1 MLLGQLEA
9 AHDHAAVAGAEFLPH
24 GFCYLWN
31 PGLLWT
37 HVTADFLIG
46 TAYVVISV
54 ALAWL
59 VHSVRR
65 EIPFSWV
72 FVAFGLFIITCG
84 LTHFVEIWTLWQPV
98 YWLSG
103 GVKVVTAVASVA
115 TAAALPFT
123 VPPIVATVRDA
134 RLLRERELQATRAAA
149 LEEQNALLMEQAVA
163 LEEQREEAR
172 DLADRLQSAL
182 TAAQAASEAKSA
194 FLRTM
199 SHELRT
205 PLNAILGYEQLIESG
220 ISGPVTELQRDQ
232 LQRINRSALH
242 LVTLVDE
249 VLTLS
254 SGEKVLPVASESLH
268 VPQVVS
274 SALEMVENQART
286 NGIRLL
292 RGEVPDLTLTTDPV
306 RLRQILVNLLVNAV
320 KFTRQGSVTLHVES
334 AGEKVAFHVTDTGIG
349 IEPRYLERVF
359 EPFWQVEQTTT
370 RAHGGSGL
378 GLAVSRQLAQLL
390 GGDISVRSAPGSG
403 STFTL
408 TLPLHR

>member
-1 MLLGQLEA
+1 MKN
-9 AHDHAAVAGAEFLPH
+9 EFLPH

-37 HVTADFLIG
+37 HVAADFLIG
-46 TAYVVISV
+46 AAYVVISV

-84 LTHFVEIWTLWQPV
+84 LTHFMEIWTLWQPV

-103 GVKVVTAVASVA
+103 GVKVVTAIASVA

-134 RLLRERELQATRAAA
+134 RLLRERELEATRAAA
-149 LEEQNALLMEQAVA
+149 LEEQNALLMEQAMA

-172 DLADRLQSAL
+172 DLAKRLQSAL
-182 TAAQAASEAKSA
+182 TAAQAANESKSA

-205 PLNAILGYEQLIESG
+205 PLNAIMGYEQLIESG
-220 ISGPVTELQRDQ
+220 ISGPVTDVQLDQ
-232 LQRINRSALH
+232 LQRIHRSALH

-254 SGEKVLPVASESLH
+254 AGEQVSPVVMEPAH
-268 VPQVVS
+268 VPQIVVD
-274 SALEMVENQART
+274 ALEMVENQARAK
-286 NGIRLL
+286 GVRLIR
-292 RGEVPDLTLTTDPV
+292 GDVPDLTLRTDAG
-306 RLRQILVNLLVNAV
+306 RLRQILINLLGNAV
-320 KFTRQGSVTLHVES
+320 KFTSQGSITLGVES
-334 AGEKVAFHVTDTGIG
+334 DGGNVMFHVTDTGIG
-349 IEPRYLERVF
+349 IDARHLERVF

-370 RAHGGSGL
+370 RAQGGSGL
-378 GLAVSRQLAQLL
+378 GLAVSRQLAQML
-390 GGDISVRSAPGSG
+390 GGDITVRSAPGSG

-408 TLPLHR
+408 TLPMRL